1 MTPADRPL
9 LPDGPAPFAGY
20 LDMFQRAPSV
30 PLTIAAGVL
39 LAVLVAAL
47 VPRRRLLTFLTG
59 VALAVVLGV
68 TIVPSGGWTAFGL
81 ENHALASILANV
93 QPKAGDLTAW
103 MTANDGPLNVVL
115 FVPLGFFLALLLR
128 RPISAALLCVA
139 LSLAIE
145 CYQAALTTRVATF
158 ADVVANGVGAGIGAL
173 AAVVVLL
180 LARPAPPARVRVS
193 R

>member
-20 LDMFQRAPSV
+20 LDMFERAPSV

-81 ENHALASILANV
+81 
-93 QPKAGDLTAW
+93 
-103 MTANDGPLNVVL
+103 
-115 FVPLGFFLALLLR
+115 R
-128 RPISAALLCVA
+128 
-139 LSLAIE
+139 
-145 CYQAALTTRVATF
+145 TTRWPASSPTCSRKPAT
-158 ADVVANGVGAGIGAL
+158 
-173 AAVVVLL
+173 
-180 LARPAPPARVRVS
+180 
-193 R
+193 